1 MQTVKTY
8 WSYFRNTL
16 GTLILL
22 LPFFLAAWVFHLAM
36 GLGNGSGD
44 IWMGIMGA
52 GAVLLLFRRQWRL
65 WVILFPE
72 LWRLAARFAPDLVA
86 FASIKLRRAQRQV
99 RNDWRDL
106 RRSARH

>member
-1 MQTVKTY
+1 MWQTIKLY
-8 WSYFRNTL
+8 WGYFRNTL

-52 GAVLLLFRRQWRL
+52 GAVLLLFRKQWRL

-72 LWRLAARFAPDLVA
+72 LWGMARPIFGSLFHMLRARLSGGLLRVRTDWND
-86 FASIKLRRAQRQV
+86 LRRA
-99 RNDWRDL
+99 L
-106 RRSARH
+106 K